1 MGTFIW
7 ERCDIRRVGGD
18 GVRVRLERDL
28 LVCVNICVVEALGG
42 TWAVGESLKLR
53 KGVHVFV

>member
-1 MGTFIW
+1 
-7 ERCDIRRVGGD
+7 VGGD